1 MSTVRISA
9 IGKVIR
15 GVSWDKNDAT
25 DTSRPGYLPILR
37 AGNIGSELNTESD
50 LVWVPASNV
59 SSEQRIQAGDIAI
72 CMSSGSPAVVGKTA
86 SAKVGWPGSVGAFC
100 ALIRANPERCLPE
113 YLAFFLK
120 SARFRKW
127 TSESQ
132 GANIKNIKKSALE
145 DFEVPVPPLPE
156 QRRIVD
162 LLSRADGIVRLRHE
176 AENKAAEM
184 IPALFIDLFGDP
196 ATNPKGWPV
205 ATVGEVL
212 AAADY
217 GSSSKATS
225 DGTGLPMIRMGNVTY
240 EGNLDLTDLKYVDL
254 PAQDV
259 ERYSLREGDILF
271 NRTNSK
277 ELVGKTGLW
286 DASCAAI
293 VASYFIR
300 LRVKRDVVSPCYL
313 WVFMNTAH
321 MKRVI
326 FDTARGAI
334 GQSNINSKE
343 LKAFPL
349 PVAPIQLQEQFAVR
363 CADVSGMVAQ
373 QSIATAKA
381 QATFDALLA
390 RCFTPSATDHSQ
402 AVASAQNGRGVAGLV
417 T

>member
-1 MSTVRISA
+1 MSNARIST

-15 GVSWDKNDAT
+15 GVSWDKDDAT
-25 DTSRPGYLPILR
+25 DTPRPDYLPILR
-37 AGNIGSELNTESD
+37 AGSIGNDLNTESD
-50 LVWVPASNV
+50 LVWVPSSNV
-59 SSEQRIQAGDIAI
+59 STEQRMRSGDIAI
-72 CMSSGSPAVVGKTA
+72 CMSSGSTAVVGKTA
-86 SAKVGWPGSVGAFC
+86 SAVADWPGSVGAFC
-100 ALIRANPERCLPE
+100 AIIRANPEKCLPE

-127 TSESQ
+127 TSEAQ

-145 DFEVPVPPLPE
+145 GFEIWLPPLPE

-162 LLSRADGIVRLRHE
+162 LLSRTEGIVRLRRE
-176 AENKAAEM
+176 AEKKAAEL
-184 IPALFIDLFGDP
+184 IPALFLDMFGDP
-196 ATNPKGWPV
+196 ATNPKGWSV
-205 ATVGEVL
+205 ATVGSVL
-212 AAADY
+212 DAADY

-240 EGNLDLTDLKYVDL
+240 AGNLDLADLKYVDL
-254 PAQDV
+254 PAAEA
-259 ERYSLREGDILF
+259 ERYSLHEGDILF

-286 DASCAAI
+286 DGSREAI

-300 LRVKRDVVSPCYL
+300 LRVQREVVSPHYF
-313 WVFMNTAH
+313 WAFMNTAH

-343 LKAFPL
+343 LRAFSL
-349 PVAPIQLQEQFAVR
+349 PVPPVPLQQQFALR
-363 CADVSGMVAQ
+363 CSDVSALLIQ
-373 QSIATAKA
+373 QSAATAKA

-390 RCFTPSATDHSQ
+390 Q
-402 AVASAQNGRGVAGLV
+402 ALAAV
-417 T
+417 